1 MAGAFLAQ
9 AGAAVKAGLAM
20 GFLLI
25 KLLPL
30 VAIGVLVAKV
40 IGNINE
46 ATNDSGK
53 NASFFARQVAETNS
67 QLSKLNSK
75 DREVKKIADR
85 FDLLAKKTAKSVDEL
100 KEMNDLAK
108 ELQSVEIDER
118 KFDLTRKDEITGRII
133 LDTKAVEEYEN
144 YINERRDSLLQRNMA
159 TFRAA
164 IAKDLKGVL
173 DNPTLMN
180 IFQEMGLKFG
190 EAFIE
195 GLKTAE
201 GGLSVEVEENL
212 TDALANLKDLLTPD
226 LLTAPMTGLRFDT
239 TGMNDNIKE
248 LFKDKIFATRVEAE
262 KFVQDALDAGEINQS
277 EYDTIMGRGN
287 ASGALEGG
295 LVGGGAGALVGGILG
310 GLIGL
315 FGGPAGVAAG
325 IKIGAV
331 IGGAVAG
338 TAGAVI
344 GADFQDNL
352 NEIEYT
358 GIDGDRMKHV
368 VDNVMSAFTV
378 GFKQLDEALFK
389 INNNLDLSPL
399 EKTEAIISATAQG
412 YVDTVKEIDRMVEEG
427 ILSESEKVVAIKAI
441 DATMEDAAILNALIN
456 EKNISVSVIAKMTVD
471 LNIED
476 IEKIFNEMEKELNES
491 DALTFTVT
499 TISCGRPSE
508 IKVRDTEAVQDYMDQ
523 YESTLG
529 DLFSNTADGVE
540 AGFIKLKAYV
550 NSLVDAGV
558 LTADEGVKLVVS
570 LANKIKTLSLDDAAK
585 MLKDQLNLVK
595 EISGL
600 ANKISTGDFSTFA
613 KLVETFGL
621 DIAKDVL
628 SKDTEALETFFEA
641 QNSLIKDQI
650 QESIEKIK
658 GAALALNRLPN
669 AIEQQQIL
677 GLEYLIILY
686 DTISVHEQLRNFR
699 LAEAEQI
706 LKRMNDTLSLQ
717 EKFSALGLTGGV
729 FDMFTEMADQYYTE
743 GLGWLITQVE
753 DDLALLNDQ
762 FNEDGFFID
771 PENLGLGQAA
781 IDNAMNSLTR
791 LIDGVTAAY
800 NRQKKE
806 IEERYKTEISAIKD
820 GNSERW
826 SQIDYTNKLGE
837 AEEKIIDARRK
848 LMGLA
853 ISGVSRGTL
862 EQSQKELK
870 KLQEERQ
877 KMIEQKMVDEAT
889 KQMEIDMDKELIAT
903 QQQLTSVLDS
913 LIEEMNLLR
922 NVFLRNEAPI
932 VEPGNLD
939 GPSQRFVFE
948 PPAQQALDNV
958 TISNNEVVKTN
969 IRLIDSIDH
978 LASVMGHPTPQPTPT
993 TGGGGGGNVTERV
1006 DSTPT
1011 RGIIRVA

>member
-1 MAGAFLAQ
+1 MLLQANADAYAGTVQ
-9 AGAAVKAGLAM
+9 N
-20 GFLLI
+20 I
-25 KLLPL
+25 RDL
-30 VAIGVLVAKV
+30 VA
-40 IGNINE
+40 
-46 ATNDSGK
+46 SG
-53 NASFFARQVAETNS
+53 
-67 QLSKLNSK
+67 
-75 DREVKKIADR
+75 
-85 FDLLAKKTAKSVDEL
+85 
-100 KEMNDLAK
+100 
-108 ELQSVEIDER
+108 
-118 KFDLTRKDEITGRII
+118 DLT
-133 LDTKAVEEYEN
+133 
-144 YINERRDSLLQRNMA
+144 
-159 TFRAA
+159 AA
-164 IAKDLKGVL
+164 
-173 DNPTLMN
+173 
-180 IFQEMGLKFG
+180 
-190 EAFIE
+190 
-195 GLKTAE
+195 
-201 GGLSVEVEENL
+201 
-212 TDALANLKDLLTPD
+212 
-226 LLTAPMTGLRFDT
+226 
-239 TGMNDNIKE
+239 
-248 LFKDKIFATRVEAE
+248 EAE
-262 KFVQDALDAGEINQS
+262 V
-277 EYDTIMGRGN
+277 
-287 ASGALEGG
+287 
-295 LVGGGAGALVGGILG
+295 
-310 GLIGL
+310 
-315 FGGPAGVAAG
+315 
-325 IKIGAV
+325 
-331 IGGAVAG
+331 
-338 TAGAVI
+338 
-344 GADFQDNL
+344 
-352 NEIEYT
+352 
-358 GIDGDRMKHV
+358 
-368 VDNVMSAFTV
+368 
-378 GFKQLDEALFK
+378 
-389 INNNLDLSPL
+389 
-399 EKTEAIISATAQG
+399 
-412 YVDTVKEIDRMVEEG
+412 
-427 ILSESEKVVAIKAI
+427 AI
-441 DATMEDAAILNALIN
+441 DAVGATMQDGAILNDLIN
-456 EKNISVSVIAKMTVD
+456 EKKIDVTVLAKMSVD
-471 LNIED
+471 LNVED
-476 IEKIFNEMEKELNES
+476 MKKIFDDMQEIFNES
-491 DALTFTVT
+491 DDLTFTVT
-499 TISCGRPSE
+499 TVSCGRTSQ
-508 IKVRDTEAVQDYMDQ
+508 IQVRDTEAEQAYMDQ
-523 YESTLG
+523 YESVLG

-550 NSLVDAGV
+550 DSLVAAGV
-558 LTADEGVKLVVS
+558 LTAEEGAKLVVS

-585 MLKDQLNLVK
+585 MLKDQLDLVK

-658 GAALALNRLPN
+658 GTALALGRAVNE
-669 AIEQQQIL
+669 AEAQQIQ
-677 GLEYLIILY
+677 GLEYIILLY

-699 LAEAEQI
+699 LAEAEQL
-706 LKRMNDTLSLQ
+706 LKRMNDALSLQ

-993 TGGGGGGNVTERV
+993 TGGGGGGGNVIERV